1 MTAMH
6 NVTSGERWTG
16 KLRWGDDLLYGIPVI
31 FRERNISP
39 GRAATSGADYSR

>member
-1 MTAMH
+1 MKAMH

-16 KLRWGDDLLYGIPVI
+16 KLRRGDNLLGGMPVI
-31 FRERNISP
+31 FRERNISF